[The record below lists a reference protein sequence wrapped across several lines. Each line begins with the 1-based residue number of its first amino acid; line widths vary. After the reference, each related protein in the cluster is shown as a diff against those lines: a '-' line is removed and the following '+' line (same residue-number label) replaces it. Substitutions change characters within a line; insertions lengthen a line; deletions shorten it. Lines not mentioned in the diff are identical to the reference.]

1 MLANNG
7 VFQHNNLMSDFGL
20 SEIPEPGDFETK
32 LTPEEQERAARIA
45 AWEAQALGDE
55 EQIARTGRL
64 LRTVLSE
71 PSVIREQVLSGE
83 LTIEE
88 AGTMASLVVSDEVT
102 GRNIG
107 GAKAVGEAIT
117 RLMPPGILE

>member
-1 MLANNG
+1 
-7 VFQHNNLMSDFGL
+7 MSDFGL